1 MKTVLIISSLFLLF
15 ACTNQGADKNQHI
28 KELKKDTIR
37 NGFELHQYKDIDCLT
52 IYSRGEIYK
61 LFLRDTIYKDP
72 VRTHIS
78 FTTTT
83 NHLDTITLDIWSP
96 YMDKCYFQIL
106 TNSGDIPI
114 LHKVYIKTHFH
125 DKIDI
130 QDHYPNKELSKLN
143 DMYQIYQDLLEEYE
157 KNKPEK

>member
-1 MKTVLIISSLFLLF
+1 M
-15 ACTNQGADKNQHI
+15 
-28 KELKKDTIR
+28 
-37 NGFELHQYKDIDCLT
+37 HQYKDIDCLT

-61 LFLRDTIYKDP
+61 LFLQDTVYIDELGT
-72 VRTHIS
+72 RIS
-78 FTTTT
+78 KINTTC
-83 NHLDTITLDIWSP
+83 HLDTITLDIWSP
-96 YMDKCYFQIL
+96 YMDKCYLQIL

-143 DMYQIYQDLLEEYE
+143 DMYQIYQDLWEEYE
-157 KNKPEK
+157 MNKPEK

>member
-1 MKTVLIISSLFLLF
+1 MKTVLIISSIFLLF
-15 ACTNQGADKNQHI
+15 ACSDKKSITKSIHKKNE
-28 KELKKDTIR
+28 KERVCSGL
-37 NGFELHQYKDIDCLT
+37 ELHQYDNIDCLVV
-52 IYSRGEIYK
+52 YSQKEKYK

-106 TNSGDIPI
+106 TNIGDIPI

-143 DMYQIYQDLLEEYE
+143 DMYQIYQDLWEEYE
-157 KNKPEK
+157 MNKSKK

>member
-61 LFLRDTIYKDP
+61 LFLQDTVYIDELGT
-72 VRTHIS
+72 RIS
-78 FTTTT
+78 KINTTK
-83 NHLDTITLDIWSP
+83 HLDTITLDIWSP

-157 KNKPEK
+157 MNKPEK

>member
-1 MKTVLIISSLFLLF
+1 M
-15 ACTNQGADKNQHI
+15 
-28 KELKKDTIR
+28 
-37 NGFELHQYKDIDCLT
+37 
-52 IYSRGEIYK
+52 
-61 LFLRDTIYKDP
+61 FLRDTIYKDP

-96 YMDKCYFQIL
+96 YMDECYFQIA
-106 TNSGDIPI
+106 NYVNEPI
-114 LHKVYIKTHFH
+114 LYRVHIKTHFH

-157 KNKPEK
+157 MNKPEK

>member
-15 ACTNQGADKNQHI
+15 ACTNQGADKNQHT

-61 LFLRDTIYKDP
+61 LFLQDTAYIDEIGT
-72 VRTHIS
+72 RIS
-78 FTTTT
+78 KINTTK
-83 NHLDTITLDIWSP
+83 HLDTITLDIRSP

-114 LHKVYIKTHFH
+114 LYRVYIKTHYY
-125 DKIDI
+125 DEVDI

-143 DMYQIYQDLLEEYE
+143 DMYQIYQDLWEEYE
-157 KNKPEK
+157 MNKPEK

>member
-15 ACTNQGADKNQHI
+15 ACTNQGADKNQHT

-52 IYSRGEIYK
+52 IYSRGQIYK
-61 LFLRDTIYKDP
+61 LFLQDTVYIDELGT
-72 VRTHIS
+72 RIS
-78 FTTTT
+78 KINTTK
-83 NHLDTITLDIWSP
+83 HLDTITLDIWSP
-96 YMDKCYFQIL
+96 YMDECYFQIA
-106 TNSGDIPI
+106 NYVNEPI
-114 LHKVYIKTHFH
+114 LYRVHIKTHFH

-143 DMYQIYQDLLEEYE
+143 DMYQIYQDLWEEYE
-157 KNKPEK
+157 MNKPEK

>member
-15 ACTNQGADKNQHI
+15 ACTNQGADKNQHT

-61 LFLRDTIYKDP
+61 LFLQDTAYIDELGT
-72 VRTHIS
+72 RIS
-78 FTTTT
+78 KINTTK
-83 NHLDTITLDIWSP
+83 HLDTITLDIRSP

-106 TNSGDIPI
+106 TNSGDIPVLYRVHI
-114 LHKVYIKTHFH
+114 ETHYF
-125 DKIDI
+125 DEVDI

-143 DMYQIYQDLLEEYE
+143 DMYQIYQDLWEEYE
-157 KNKPEK
+157 RNKPEK

>member
-61 LFLRDTIYKDP
+61 LFLQDTVYIDELGT
-72 VRTHIS
+72 RIS
-78 FTTTT
+78 KINTTY
-83 NHLDTITLDIWSP
+83 HLDTITLDIWSP

-143 DMYQIYQDLLEEYE
+143 DMYQIYQDLWEEYE
-157 KNKPEK
+157 MNKSKK

>member
-1 MKTVLIISSLFLLF
+1 MCIDKFSIFLLF
-15 ACTNQGADKNQHI
+15 ACTNQGADKNQHT

-61 LFLRDTIYKDP
+61 LFLQDTAYIDELGT
-72 VRTHIS
+72 RIS
-78 FTTTT
+78 KINTTK
-83 NHLDTITLDIWSP
+83 HLDTITLDIRSP

-114 LHKVYIKTHFH
+114 LYRVYIKTHYY
-125 DKIDI
+125 DEVDI

-143 DMYQIYQDLLEEYE
+143 DMYQIYQDLWEEYE
-157 KNKPEK
+157 MNKPEK

>member
-15 ACTNQGADKNQHI
+15 ACTNQGADKNQHT

-61 LFLRDTIYKDP
+61 LFLQDTAYIDELGT
-72 VRTHIS
+72 RIS
-78 FTTTT
+78 KINTTK
-83 NHLDTITLDIWSP
+83 HLDTITLDIRSP

-106 TNSGDIPI
+106 TNSGDIPVLYRVHI
-114 LHKVYIKTHFH
+114 ETHYF
-125 DKIDI
+125 DEVDI

-143 DMYQIYQDLLEEYE
+143 DMYQIYQDLWEEYE
-157 KNKPEK
+157 MNKPEK